1 MYSEECWDFIYE
13 DLTFAAKY
21 LPKRWDD
28 ATKDPWGEATHT
40 GRVTQGAA
48 LGNVGSCHAL
58 CATLE
63 RCIRCCFE
71 VKKGYALYKNPSRPD
86 KGYGELFMNRRSAR
100 VDNNE
105 SIIECGYSYDDE
117 MDYSFDYF

>member
-1 MYSEECWDFIYE
+1 MGEKNHARCTPEECWDFIYE

-48 LGNVGSCHAL
+48 WECWLVPCFMRNVGKMHPML
-58 CATLE
+58 LW
-63 RCIRCCFE
+63 
-71 VKKGYALYKNPSRPD
+71 K
-86 KGYGELFMNRRSAR
+86 
-100 VDNNE
+100 
-105 SIIECGYSYDDE
+105 
-117 MDYSFDYF
+117 